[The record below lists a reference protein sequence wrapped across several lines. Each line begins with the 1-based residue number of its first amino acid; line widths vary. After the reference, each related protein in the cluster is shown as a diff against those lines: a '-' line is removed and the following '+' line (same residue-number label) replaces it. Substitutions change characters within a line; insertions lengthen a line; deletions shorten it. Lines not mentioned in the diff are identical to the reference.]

1 MGTDRLVARI
11 VGEQACETF
20 EFTASRGDDHH
31 ALPETEILM
40 QKILFALSLG
50 FAGLILATHAS
61 QAQTASCGQRTQ
73 VVERLASKYGEV
85 RQSIGLAQNNGVLEV
100 FASPDSGTWTI
111 VITRPSG
118 MTCLVA
124 AGEAFEAVE
133 DTPTAT
139 GEKA

>member
-1 MGTDRLVARI
+1 
-11 VGEQACETF
+11 
-20 EFTASRGDDHH
+20 
-31 ALPETEILM
+31 M

-50 FAGLILATHAS
+50 FAGLVLATHAS
-61 QAQTASCGQRTQ
+61 QAQTANCGDRTK

-85 RQSIGLAQNNGVLEV
+85 RQSMGLAQNNGVLEV

-111 VITRPSG
+111 VITLPSG

-133 DTPTAT
+133 DAPRAT
-139 GEKA
+139 GDKA